1 MKGLNLPP
9 NIVAMMK
16 DQDRDPTKD
25 PEVFAEMKKRKEE
38 REQRLISEWNQQI
51 RQEKIKSWLRD
62 SIWSGSRPLNF
73 TFERWK
79 PDMQDNTQLARKVG
93 NSAWKLANRMIAGE
107 QFNVLMY
114 GEPGTGKTSLA
125 LAIADKVFKDAEK
138 P

>member
-25 PEVFAEMKKRKEE
+25 PSVFAEMKKRKEE
-38 REQRLISEWNQQI
+38 REQRLISEWNKQI

-79 PDMQDNTQLARKVG
+79 PDMQANTQLAREVG
-93 NSAWKLANRMIAGE
+93 K
-107 QFNVLMY
+107 
-114 GEPGTGKTSLA
+114 
-125 LAIADKVFKDAEK
+125 
-138 P
+138 